1 MTYRAPINDML
12 LALNHGAGLQAAVKA
27 GHYGDFDSDITAAVL
42 EEAGRFATDVLA
54 PLNRIGDE
62 NGIKLANDKVTTAP
76 GWPDAYQRWTA
87 AGWNAV
93 SGSEA
98 FGGQGLPLA
107 INAACTEIWSA
118 SNIAFGLCPL
128 LTLSA
133 IEALDAHGSEDLK
146 KIYLEKLVSGEWT
159 GTMQLTEP
167 QAGSDVGALRTR
179 AERAA
184 DGSYRITGTKIFI
197 TYGDHDMTDNIVHF
211 VLARLP
217 DAPAGTKGISLFLI
231 PKFLVN
237 ADGSLGARNDI
248 YPSGVE
254 HKLGMHASPTCTM
267 TMGDKGGAIGY
278 LVGEENRGM
287 LCMFTMMNQAR
298 LGVGL
303 EGVGIA
309 DRAYQQALAFAQER
323 RQGRAIGKTGDGTD
337 AIIVHPDVKRMLMQM
352 RALTAAAR
360 TICYATAV
368 AFDVSVRATDA
379 KVRSD
384 AAARGALL
392 TPIAK
397 AFSTDIGNEVTSLGV
412 QIHGG
417 MGFIEETGAAQ
428 HYRDARITAIYEGT
442 NGIQSIDLVTRKLR
456 AQGGASVWAL
466 LDELSDIVKRVEA
479 SNDPAFGTTGAK
491 LRDALGSLER
501 SSRWLLERIASAPN
515 DALAGATPYLRLFGS
530 TLGGCK
536 LAEEALAARTLGRGF
551 GRSAALC
558 HAGALLCREHFG
570 AGRLAG
576 AHGDGQR
583 QFGHRRRRGFA
594 GLTRCGGLAA
604 NPRQLAA
611 SVFTRAASACRF
623 GAARGLERTV
633 EINHS
638 ECMFFARLRA
648 DSMLGQQR
656 PSSNWRRGAIAR

>member
-12 LALNHGAGLQAAVKA
+12 LALNHGAGLQAALQA
-27 GHYGDFDSDITAAVL
+27 GHYGDFDGDITAAVL
-42 EEAGRFATDVLA
+42 EEAGKFATDMLA
-54 PLNRIGDE
+54 PLNQIGDE
-62 NGIKLANDKVTTAP
+62 HGIKLADGNVTTAP
-76 GWPDAYQRWTA
+76 GWPDAYQRWIA

-93 SGSEA
+93 SGPEA
-98 FGGQGLPLA
+98 FSGQGLPLA
-107 INAACTEIWSA
+107 VNAACTEIWSA
-118 SNIAFGLCPL
+118 SNVAFGLCPL

-133 IEALDAHGSEDLK
+133 IEALDAHGSDELK

-179 AERAA
+179 AERAG
-184 DGSYRITGTKIFI
+184 DGSYRIKGTKIFI

-248 YPSGVE
+248 YASGIE
-254 HKLGMHASPTCTM
+254 HKLGMHAAPTCTM
-267 TMGDKGGAIGY
+267 TIGDQGGAIGY
-278 LVGEENRGM
+278 LIGEENRGM

-323 RQGRAIGKTGDGTD
+323 KQGRAVGKKGDGMD

-352 RALTAAAR
+352 RGLTAAAR

-368 AFDVSVRATDA
+368 ALDVSVRAKDA
-379 KVRSD
+379 KVRAD

-397 AFSTDIGNEVTSLGV
+397 AFATDIGNEVTYLGV
-412 QIHGG
+412 QVHGG

-428 HYRDARITAIYEGT
+428 HYRDSRITSIYEGT
-442 NGIQSIDLVTRKLR
+442 NGIQSIDLVTRKLG
-456 AQGGASVWAL
+456 ANGGASVWAL
-466 LDELSDIVKRVEA
+466 LDELGGIVGKVEA

-501 SSRWLLERIASAPN
+501 VSKWLLERVTTKPN

-530 TLGGCK
+530 TLGGCM
-536 LAEEALAARTLGRGF
+536 LAGEALAARD
-551 GRSAALC
+551 
-558 HAGALLCREHFG
+558 AGDG
-570 AGRLAG
+570 
-576 AHGDGQR
+576 HGDPQR
-583 QFGHRRRRGFA
+583 YV
-594 GLTRCGGLAA
+594 TLA
-604 NPRQLAA
+604 R
-611 SVFTRAASACRF
+611 
-623 GAARGLERTV
+623 
-633 EINHS
+633 
-638 ECMFFARLRA
+638 FFAESITVQATSLEKTVMDGA
-648 DSMLGQQR
+648 DAVTDADAVLLG
-656 PSSNWRRGAIAR
+656 

>member
-1 MTYRAPINDML
+1 MRDTDMTYRAPINDML

-27 GHYGDFDSDITAAVL
+27 GHYGDFDGDITAAVL
-42 EEAGRFATDVLA
+42 EEAGKFASDVLA

-62 NGIKLANDKVTTAP
+62 HGIKLADGRVTTAP
-76 GWPDAYQRWTA
+76 GWPDAYRRWA
-87 AGWNAV
+87 EGGWNAV
-93 SGSEA
+93 SGPED

-133 IEALDAHGSEDLK
+133 IEALDAHGNDALK
-146 KIYLEKLVSGEWT
+146 TTYLEKLVSGEWT

-179 AERAA
+179 AERAS
-184 DGSYRITGTKIFI
+184 DGSYRISGTKIFI

-217 DAPAGTKGISLFLI
+217 DAPPGTKGISLFLI
-231 PKFLVN
+231 PKFLVK

-248 YPSGVE
+248 YASGVE

-267 TMGDKGGAIGY
+267 TMGDKDGAIGY
-278 LVGEENRGM
+278 LIGEENRGM
-287 LCMFTMMNQAR
+287 QCMFTMMNQAR

-323 RQGRAIGKTGDGTD
+323 RQGRAIDKNGRAIGKADENSNGGSDP
-337 AIIVHPDVKRMLMQM
+337 IIVHPDVKRMLMQM

-368 AFDVSVRATDA
+368 ALDVSVRGKDT
-379 KVRSD
+379 KTRGE

-412 QIHGG
+412 QVHGG

-442 NGIQSIDLVTRKLR
+442 NGIQSIDLVTRKL
-456 AQGGASVWAL
+456 AANGGASVWAL
-466 LDELSDIVKRVEA
+466 LDELSAIVKQVEV

-491 LRDALGSLER
+491 LRDAVGSLDR
-501 SSRWLLERIASAPN
+501 ASKWLLERVTSAPN

-530 TLGGCK
+530 TLGGCM
-536 LAEEALAARTLGRGF
+536 LAGEALAAK
-551 GRSAALC
+551 SN
-558 HAGALLCREHFG
+558 
-570 AGRLAG
+570 
-576 AHGDGQR
+576 GDGEPQR
-583 QFGHRRRRGFA
+583 YVAVARFFA
-594 GLTRCGGLAA
+594 E
-604 NPRQLAA
+604 NI
-611 SVFTRAASACRF
+611 SVQAPS
-623 GAARGLERTV
+623 LERTV
-633 EINHS
+633 MDSAEAVNG
-638 ECMFFARLRA
+638 A
-648 DSMLGQQR
+648 DVVLLG
-656 PSSNWRRGAIAR
+656 

>member
-1 MTYRAPINDML
+1 MTYRAPVNDML

-27 GHYGDFDSDITAAVL
+27 GHYGDFDADITTAVL
-42 EEAGRFATDVLA
+42 EEAGRFASDVLA
-54 PLNRIGDE
+54 PLNRVGDE
-62 NGIKLANDKVTTAP
+62 NGIKLEANKVTTAP

-93 SGSEA
+93 SGPEA

-133 IEALDAHGSEDLK
+133 IEALDAHGSDELK

-179 AERAA
+179 AEPAG
-184 DGSYRITGTKIFI
+184 DGSYRIKGTKIFI

-217 DAPAGTKGISLFLI
+217 DAPAGTKGISLFLV

-237 ADGSLGARNDI
+237 ADGSLGPRNDI

-267 TMGDKGGAIGY
+267 TMGDHGGAIGY

-323 RQGRAIGKTGDGTD
+323 RQGRAIGKASDKEGNGPDP
-337 AIIVHPDVKRMLMQM
+337 IIVHPDVKRMLMQM

-368 AFDVSVRATDA
+368 ALDVSVRATNA
-379 KVRSD
+379 KTRSA

-412 QIHGG
+412 QVHGG

-442 NGIQSIDLVTRKLR
+442 NGIQSIDLVTRKL
-456 AQGGASVWAL
+456 AANGGESVWAL
-466 LDELSDIVKRVEA
+466 LDELTGIVSQVEA

-491 LRDALGSLER
+491 LRDALASLDR
-501 SSRWLLERIASAPN
+501 TSRWLLERVASAPN

-530 TLGGCK
+530 TLGGCM
-536 LAEEALAARTLGRGF
+536 LAGEALAARDLGEGSGDPQRYVTLARF
-551 GRSAALC
+551 FAENISVQAA
-558 HAGALLCREHFG
+558 A
-570 AGRLAG
+570 
-576 AHGDGQR
+576 
-583 QFGHRRRRGFA
+583 
-594 GLTRCGGLAA
+594 
-604 NPRQLAA
+604 
-611 SVFTRAASACRF
+611 
-623 GAARGLERTV
+623 LERTV
-633 EINHS
+633 MDSAEAVNG
-638 ECMFFARLRA
+638 A
-648 DSMLGQQR
+648 DAVLL
-656 PSSNWRRGAIAR
+656 A

>member
-1 MTYRAPINDML
+1 L

-27 GHYGDFDSDITAAVL
+27 GHYGDFDHDIAAAVL
-42 EEAGRFATDVLA
+42 EEAGRFASDVLA
-54 PLNRIGDE
+54 PLNVIGDE
-62 NGIKLANDKVTTAP
+62 HGIKLDGGKVTTAP
-76 GWPDAYQRWTA
+76 GWPDAYKRWTE

-93 SGSEA
+93 SGPEA

-107 INAACTEIWSA
+107 INAVCTEIWSA

-133 IEALDAHGSEDLK
+133 IEALDAHGSDDLK
-146 KIYLEKLVSGEWT
+146 KIYLEKLVSGEWP

-179 AERAA
+179 AERAG
-184 DGSYRITGTKIFI
+184 DGSYRIKGTKIFI
-197 TYGDHDMTDNIVHF
+197 TYGEHDMSDNIVHF

-248 YPSGVE
+248 FASGIE
-254 HKLGMHASPTCTM
+254 HKLGMHAAPTCTM
-267 TMGDKGGAIGY
+267 TMGDHGGAIGY
-278 LVGEENRGM
+278 LIGEENRGM
-287 LCMFTMMNQAR
+287 SCMFTMMNQAR

-309 DRAYQQALAFAQER
+309 DRAYQQALVFAQER
-323 RQGRAIGKTGDGTD
+323 RQGRAVGKKGEGSDP
-337 AIIVHPDVKRMLMQM
+337 IIVHPDVKRMLMQM

-368 AFDVSVRATDA
+368 ALDVSVRATDA
-379 KVRSD
+379 KTRSL

-412 QIHGG
+412 QVHGG

-442 NGIQSIDLVTRKLR
+442 NGIQSIDLVTRKL
-456 AQGGASVWAL
+456 AANNGEAVWAL
-466 LDELSDIVKRVEA
+466 LDELAGIVKRVEV
-479 SNDPAFGTTGAK
+479 SNDPAFGTTGTK
-491 LRDALGSLER
+491 LRDALASLDR
-501 SSRWLLERIASAPN
+501 TSRWLLERVASAPN
-515 DALAGATPYLRLFGS
+515 EALAGATPYLRLFGS
-530 TLGGCK
+530 TLGGCM
-536 LAEEALAARTLGRGF
+536 LANEALAARSLGEGDPQRYVTLARF
-551 GRSAALC
+551 
-558 HAGALLCREHFG
+558 
-570 AGRLAG
+570 
-576 AHGDGQR
+576 
-583 QFGHRRRRGFA
+583 FA
-594 GLTRCGGLAA
+594 E
-604 NPRQLAA
+604 NV
-611 SVFTRAASACRF
+611 SVQAVS
-623 GAARGLERTV
+623 LERTV
-633 EINHS
+633 MDSAEAVNG
-638 ECMFFARLRA
+638 A
-648 DSMLGQQR
+648 DAVLLG
-656 PSSNWRRGAIAR
+656 

>member
-1 MTYRAPINDML
+1 MTYRAPITDML
-12 LALNHGAGLQAAVKA
+12 LALHHGAGLRAAVKA
-27 GHYGDFDSDITAAVL
+27 GHYGDFDSDVAAAVL
-42 EEAGRFATDVLA
+42 EEAGRFAGDVLA
-54 PLNRIGDE
+54 PLNRIGDQ
-62 NGIKLANDKVTTAP
+62 NGIKLENGQVTTAP
-76 GWPDAYQRWTA
+76 GWPDAYRRWTE

-118 SNIAFGLCPL
+118 SNMAFGLCPL

-133 IEALDAHGSEDLK
+133 IEALDAHGSAELK
-146 KIYLEKLVSGEWT
+146 KIYLEKLISGAWT

-184 DGSYRITGTKIFI
+184 DGSYRISGTKIFI

-217 DAPAGTKGISLFLI
+217 DAPAGTKGISLFLV

-248 YPSGVE
+248 YPSGIE
-254 HKLGMHASPTCTM
+254 HKLGIHASPTCTM
-267 TMGDKGGAIGY
+267 TMGDKGGAVGY
-278 LVGEENRGM
+278 LIGEENRGM

-298 LGVGL
+298 LSVGL

-323 RQGRAIGKTGDGTD
+323 RQGRAVGTADGAGGGMD
-337 AIIVHPDVKRMLMQM
+337 PIIVHPDIKRMLMQM

-368 AFDVSVRATDA
+368 ALDISMRAADSRTRTA
-379 KVRSD
+379 

-397 AFSTDIGNEVTSLGV
+397 AFSSDIGNEVTALGV
-412 QIHGG
+412 QVHGG

-428 HYRDARITAIYEGT
+428 HYRDARITTIYEGT
-442 NGIQSIDLVTRKLR
+442 NGIQSIDLVTRKL
-456 AQGGASVWAL
+456 AANGGAAVWTL
-466 LDELSDIVKRVEA
+466 LGELTEIVIRVET
-479 SNDPAFGTTGAK
+479 SNDPAFGATGAK
-491 LRDALGSLER
+491 LRDALQALDR
-501 SSRWLLERIASAPN
+501 TSRWLLERVTSAPN
-515 DALAGATPYLRLFGS
+515 EALAGATPYLRLFGS
-530 TLGGCK
+530 TLGGCM
-536 LAEEALAARTLGRGF
+536 LAGEALAARDLG
-551 GRSAALC
+551 
-558 HAGALLCREHFG
+558 EG
-570 AGRLAG
+570 AGDPERYVTLA
-576 AHGDGQR
+576 R
-583 QFGHRRRRGFA
+583 FFA
-594 GLTRCGGLAA
+594 ENITVQAA
-604 NPRQLAA
+604 A
-611 SVFTRAASACRF
+611 
-623 GAARGLERTV
+623 LERTV
-633 EINHS
+633 MDSAAAVNG
-638 ECMFFARLRA
+638 A
-648 DSMLGQQR
+648 DAVLL
-656 PSSNWRRGAIAR
+656 A

>member
-1 MTYRAPINDML
+1 MTYRAPISDML
-12 LALNHGAGLQAAVKA
+12 LALNHGAGLQAAVTA
-27 GHYGDFDSDITAAVL
+27 GHYGDFDSDLTAAVL
-42 EEAGRFATDVLA
+42 EEASRFATDVLA

-62 NGIKLANDKVTTAP
+62 HGIKLENDKVTTAP
-76 GWPDAYQRWTA
+76 GWPDAYRRWTA
-87 AGWNAV
+87 GGWNAV
-93 SGSEA
+93 SGPEA

-133 IEALDAHGSEDLK
+133 IEALDAHGSDELK
-146 KIYLEKLVSGEWT
+146 KTYLEKLVSGEWP

-179 AERAA
+179 AERKG
-184 DGSYRITGTKIFI
+184 DGSYRISGTKIFI
-197 TYGDHDMTDNIVHF
+197 TYGDHDMSDNIVHF

-217 DAPAGTKGISLFLI
+217 DAPPGTKGISLFLI
-231 PKFLVN
+231 PKFMVKP
-237 ADGSLGARNDI
+237 DGMLGARNDI
-248 YPSGVE
+248 YASGIE
-254 HKLGMHASPTCTM
+254 HKLGMHAAPTCTM

-278 LVGEENRGM
+278 LIGEENRGM
-287 LCMFTMMNQAR
+287 QCMFTMMNQAR

-323 RQGRAIGKTGDGTD
+323 RQGRAIGKQGDGPD
-337 AIIVHPDVKRMLMQM
+337 AILVHPDVKRMLMQM

-368 AFDVSVRATDA
+368 ALDVSVRATDA
-379 KVRSD
+379 KIRSD

-428 HYRDARITAIYEGT
+428 HYRDARITPIYEGT
-442 NGIQSIDLVTRKLR
+442 NGIQAIDLVTRKL
-456 AQGGASVWAL
+456 AANGGQSVWGL
-466 LDELSDIVKRVEA
+466 LDELSGIVKQVET
-479 SNDPAFGTTGAK
+479 SNDPAFGTTGVK

-501 SSRWLLERIASAPN
+501 SSKWLLERVASAPN

-530 TLGGCK
+530 TLGGCM
-536 LAEEALAARTLGRGF
+536 LAGEALAVKGNGEAGGDPQRYVTLAR
-551 GRSAALC
+551 
-558 HAGALLCREHFG
+558 
-570 AGRLAG
+570 
-576 AHGDGQR
+576 
-583 QFGHRRRRGFA
+583 
-594 GLTRCGGLAA
+594 
-604 NPRQLAA
+604 
-611 SVFTRAASACRF
+611 
-623 GAARGLERTV
+623 
-633 EINHS
+633 
-638 ECMFFARLRA
+638 FFAENISVQAGSLEKTVTDSA
-648 DSMLGQQR
+648 DAVNGADAVLLG
-656 PSSNWRRGAIAR
+656 

>member
-1 MTYRAPINDML
+1 MPVMTYRAPISDIL

-27 GHYGDFDSDITAAVL
+27 GHYGDFDGDITAAVL
-42 EEAGRFATDVLA
+42 EEAGKFAGDVLA
-54 PLNRIGDE
+54 PLNRVGDE
-62 NGIKLANDKVTTAP
+62 HGIKLEANKVATAP
-76 GWPDAYQRWTA
+76 GWPDAYQRWIA
-87 AGWNAV
+87 GGWNAV
-93 SGSEA
+93 SGPEG
-98 FGGQGLPLA
+98 FGGQGLPMA

-118 SNIAFGLCPL
+118 ANVAFGLCPL

-133 IEALDAHGSEDLK
+133 IEALDAHGSDELK

-179 AERAA
+179 AERAP
-184 DGSYRITGTKIFI
+184 DGSYRIKGTKIFI

-231 PKFLVN
+231 PKFMVN

-278 LVGEENRGM
+278 LIGEENRGM

-323 RQGRAIGKTGDGTD
+323 RQGRAIGKASDKDGNGAD
-337 AIIVHPDVKRMLMQM
+337 PIIVHPDVKRMLMQM

-368 AFDVSVRATDA
+368 ALDISVRATDA
-379 KVRSD
+379 KTRSA

-428 HYRDARITAIYEGT
+428 HYRDARITPIYEGT
-442 NGIQSIDLVTRKLR
+442 NGIQAIDLVTRKL
-456 AQGGASVWAL
+456 AANGGESVWTL
-466 LDELSDIVKRVEA
+466 LDELSGIVGQVEA
-479 SNDPAFGTTGAK
+479 SNDPAFGTTGVK
-491 LRDALGSLER
+491 LRDALASLDR
-501 SSRWLLERIASAPN
+501 TSRWLLERVTSAPN

-530 TLGGCK
+530 TLGGCM
-536 LAEEALAARTLGRGF
+536 LAGEALAARDVAGDPQRYVTLARF
-551 GRSAALC
+551 FAENISVQAA
-558 HAGALLCREHFG
+558 A
-570 AGRLAG
+570 
-576 AHGDGQR
+576 
-583 QFGHRRRRGFA
+583 
-594 GLTRCGGLAA
+594 
-604 NPRQLAA
+604 
-611 SVFTRAASACRF
+611 
-623 GAARGLERTV
+623 LERTV
-633 EINHS
+633 MDSAEAVNG
-638 ECMFFARLRA
+638 A
-648 DSMLGQQR
+648 DAVLLG
-656 PSSNWRRGAIAR
+656 

>member
-1 MTYRAPINDML
+1 MTYRAPINDIL
-12 LALNHGAGLQAAVKA
+12 LALNHGAGLMAAVKS
-27 GHYGDFDSDITAAVL
+27 GHYGDFDQDMTAAIL

-54 PLNRIGDE
+54 PLNREGDKA
-62 NGIKLANDKVTTAP
+62 GIKLNDGNVTTAP
-76 GWPDAYQRWTA
+76 GWPAAYRRWTE

-93 SGSEA
+93 SGPEQW
-98 FGGQGLPLA
+98 GGQGLPLI

-128 LTLSA
+128 LTASA
-133 IEALDAHGSEDLK
+133 MEALEAHGSDELK
-146 KIYLEKLVSGEWT
+146 KIYLEKLISGTWT

-167 QAGSDVGALRTR
+167 QAGSDVGALRAK
-179 AERAA
+179 AERAS
-184 DGSYRITGTKIFI
+184 DGSYRLSGTKIFI

-217 DAPAGTKGISLFLI
+217 DAPAGTKGISLFLV

-248 YPSGVE
+248 YASGVE

-278 LVGEENRGM
+278 LIGEENRGM
-287 LCMFTMMNQAR
+287 ACMFTMMNQAR

-309 DRAYQQALAFAQER
+309 DRAYQQALAFAHER
-323 RQGRAIGKTGDGTD
+323 RQGNAVGHKGDGSD
-337 AIIVHPDVKRMLMQM
+337 PIFVHPDVKRMLMQM
-352 RALTAAAR
+352 RSLTAAAR

-368 AFDVSVRATDA
+368 AIDVSQRATDG
-379 KVRSD
+379 KVREA
-384 AAARGALL
+384 AAARAALL

-397 AFSTDIGNEVTSLGV
+397 AFSSDIGNEVTSLGV

-442 NGIQSIDLVTRKLR
+442 NGIQSIDLVTRKLA

-466 LDELSDIVKRVEA
+466 MEELSEIVGRVEG
-479 SNDPAFGTTGAK
+479 SNDPAFGTAGAK
-491 LRDALGSLER
+491 LREALASLDR
-501 SSRWLLERIASAPN
+501 ASRWLLERVTSAPN

-530 TLGGCK
+530 TLGGCM
-536 LAEEALAARTLGRGF
+536 LAKEALAARDEGQDQRYVTLARF
-551 GRSAALC
+551 FAENITVQ
-558 HAGALLCREHFG
+558 AGALERMVIDSADAVNG
-570 AGRLAG
+570 ADAVLVA
-576 AHGDGQR
+576 
-583 QFGHRRRRGFA
+583 
-594 GLTRCGGLAA
+594 
-604 NPRQLAA
+604 
-611 SVFTRAASACRF
+611 
-623 GAARGLERTV
+623 
-633 EINHS
+633 
-638 ECMFFARLRA
+638 
-648 DSMLGQQR
+648 
-656 PSSNWRRGAIAR
+656 